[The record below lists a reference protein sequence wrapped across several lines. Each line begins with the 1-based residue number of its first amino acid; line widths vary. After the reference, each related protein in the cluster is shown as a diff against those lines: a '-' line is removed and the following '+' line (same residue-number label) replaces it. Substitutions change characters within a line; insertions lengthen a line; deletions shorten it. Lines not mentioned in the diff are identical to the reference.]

1 MRSYVGVSVDE
12 LEALIT
18 SSSISLPT
26 LFAST
31 SEFISTHSELGEE
44 EHEFILS
51 MLAAEE
57 SLELR
62 DVGQGYVLAVEV
74 PDSLI
79 QEMGADSISI
89 DQPIELDWV
98 ACIFLVS
105 PDGEDLT
112 WFAIQEVGLLCC
124 LVLEKVMPT
133 IEEFIHGRSP
143 LTASAGLS
151 SP

>member
-1 MRSYVGVSVDE
+1 MRSYVGVSVEE
-12 LEALIT
+12 LEALLAST
-18 SSSISLPT
+18 SISIPT
-26 LFAST
+26 LFAPT
-31 SEFISTHSELGEE
+31 SEFVATHSELGEE

-74 PDSLI
+74 PDALI
-79 QEMGADSISI
+79 NEMGADSISI
-89 DQPIELDWV
+89 DQPIALEWV

-112 WFAIQEVGLLCC
+112 WFAIQEV
-124 LVLEKVMPT
+124 
-133 IEEFIHGRSP
+133 
-143 LTASAGLS
+143 ASMLPS
-151 SP
+151 WRK

>member
-1 MRSYVGVSVDE
+1 MRSYVGVSIEE
-12 LEALIT
+12 LEAL
-18 SSSISLPT
+18 L
-26 LFAST
+26 AST
-31 SEFISTHSELGEE
+31 SISIPDLFAATTEFIATHSELGEE

-62 DVGQGYVLAVEV
+62 EGGQGYVLAVEV

-79 QEMGADSISI
+79 SEMGADSISI
-89 DQPIELDWV
+89 DAPIALEWV

-112 WFAIQEVGLLCC
+112 WFAIEEV
-124 LVLEKVMPT
+124 
-133 IEEFIHGRSP
+133 
-143 LTASAGLS
+143 ASMLPS
-151 SP
+151 WRK

>member
-1 MRSYVGVSVDE
+1 MRSYVGVSVEEIED
-12 LEALIT
+12 LL
-18 SSSISLPT
+18 
-26 LFAST
+26 AST
-31 SEFISTHSELGEE
+31 SISVTVLFAPTAEFIATHSELGEE

-62 DVGQGYVLAVEV
+62 DAGQGYVLAVEV

-79 QEMGADSISI
+79 KEVGADSISI
-89 DQPIELDWV
+89 DSPISLEWV

-112 WFAIQEVGLLCC
+112 WFAMEEVPSMLPSWR
-124 LVLEKVMPT
+124 K
-133 IEEFIHGRSP
+133 
-143 LTASAGLS
+143 
-151 SP
+151 

>member
-1 MRSYVGVSVDE
+1 MRSYVGVSVEEIED
-12 LEALIT
+12 LL
-18 SSSISLPT
+18 
-26 LFAST
+26 AST
-31 SEFISTHSELGEE
+31 SISVTVLFAPTAEFIATHSELGEE

-62 DVGQGYVLAVEV
+62 EAGQGYVLAVEV

-79 QEMGADSISI
+79 KEVGADSISI
-89 DQPIELDWV
+89 DAPISLEWV

-112 WFAIQEVGLLCC
+112 WFAMEEVPSMLPSWR
-124 LVLEKVMPT
+124 K
-133 IEEFIHGRSP
+133 
-143 LTASAGLS
+143 
-151 SP
+151 

>member
-12 LEALIT
+12 LEALLA
-18 SSSISLPT
+18 SNSISIPT
-26 LFAST
+26 LFAPT
-31 SEFISTHSELGEE
+31 AEFIATHSELGEE

-62 DVGQGYVLAVEV
+62 ETGQGYVLAVEV
-74 PDSLI
+74 PDSSI
-79 QEMGADSISI
+79 KEMGADSISI
-89 DQPIELDWV
+89 DAPISLEWI

-112 WFAIQEVGLLCC
+112 WFAIEEVPSML
-124 LVLEKVMPT
+124 PSWR
-133 IEEFIHGRSP
+133 I
-143 LTASAGLS
+143 
-151 SP
+151 

>member
-1 MRSYVGVSVDE
+1 MRGYVGVSAEE
-12 LEALIT
+12 LEA
-18 SSSISLPT
+18 

-31 SEFISTHSELGEE
+31 SISIPTLFAPTSEFIATHSELGEE

-62 DVGQGYVLAVEV
+62 ETGKGYVLAVEV

-79 QEMGADSISI
+79 KEVGADSVSIAAPISLEWI
-89 DQPIELDWV
+89 

-105 PDGEDLT
+105 PDGEELT
-112 WFAIQEVGLLCC
+112 WFATDEVPSML
-124 LVLEKVMPT
+124 PSW
-133 IEEFIHGRSP
+133 RR
-143 LTASAGLS
+143 
-151 SP
+151 

>member
-1 MRSYVGVSVDE
+1 MRGYVGVSVDE
-12 LEALIT
+12 LEALLAST
-18 SSSISLPT
+18 SISIPT
-26 LFAST
+26 LFAPT
-31 SEFISTHSELGEE
+31 PEFIATHSELGEE

-62 DVGQGYVLAVEV
+62 EAGQGYVLAVEV

-79 QEMGADSISI
+79 DEMGADSISI
-89 DQPIELDWV
+89 AAAISLEWI

-112 WFAIQEVGLLCC
+112 WFAIEEVPSMLPSW
-124 LVLEKVMPT
+124 K
-133 IEEFIHGRSP
+133 I
-143 LTASAGLS
+143 
-151 SP
+151 

>member
-12 LEALIT
+12 LEALLM
-18 SSSISLPT
+18 SSSISIPT
-26 LFAST
+26 LFAPT
-31 SEFISTHSELGEE
+31 SEFVATHSELGEE

-62 DVGQGYVLAVEV
+62 EAGQGYVLAVEV
-74 PDSLI
+74 PDALI
-79 QEMGADSISI
+79 KEMGADSISI
-89 DQPIELDWV
+89 DQVISLEWV

-112 WFAIQEVGLLCC
+112 WFAMEEVPSMLPSWR
-124 LVLEKVMPT
+124 K
-133 IEEFIHGRSP
+133 
-143 LTASAGLS
+143 
-151 SP
+151 

>member
-12 LEALIT
+12 LEALLA
-18 SSSISLPT
+18 SASISIAT
-26 LFAST
+26 LFAPT
-31 SEFISTHSELGEE
+31 PEFISTHSELGEE

-62 DVGQGYVLAVEV
+62 EAGQGYVLAVEV

-79 QEMGADSISI
+79 TEMGADSISI
-89 DQPIELDWV
+89 NQTIALEWI

-112 WFAIQEVGLLCC
+112 WFAIQEV
-124 LVLEKVMPT
+124 
-133 IEEFIHGRSP
+133 
-143 LTASAGLS
+143 ASMLPS
-151 SP
+151 WRK